1 MSKSSAIEFLLG
13 GRGSLCLNSSSF
25 SQISFKTSD
34 FCPGDTLSKV
44 YKVSEIMTRVIQNSN
59 LMIYLCRRKNKQTQ
73 VYFQK
78 EV

>member
-13 GRGSLCLNSSSF
+13 GRGSLYLNSSSF

-44 YKVSEIMTRVIQNSN
+44 YKVSEIKGAFSSTTLFGIFKF
-59 LMIYLCRRKNKQTQ
+59 YLFSFII
-73 VYFQK
+73 V
-78 EV
+78 

>member
-34 FCPGDTLSKV
+34 FFPRDTLSKV
-44 YKVSEIMTRVIQNSN
+44 YKVSEIRGAFSSTI
-59 LMIYLCRRKNKQTQ
+59 LLGIFKFYLFSFTI
-73 VYFQK
+73 V
-78 EV
+78 